1 MIENTPK
8 YDTISDFVSKL
19 IPLLEN
25 SKTKTSEAEGDI
37 NKVLSM
43 QRNLAI
49 NENIET
55 IKRLAREFCKE
66 E

>member
-1 MIENTPK
+1 MIENTTK